1 MKNSLRWL
9 LSCLSGILLVA
20 AWPDYPFTWLIFVAW
35 IPILF
40 LAVEPTRKI
49 TWFGQVFL
57 TMLIWNTG
65 TTWWIWNSTDVGTI
79 AAIIA
84 NSLLMCVPWLGYRNF
99 MRQYGTRAGYSALVF
114 FWMTFELIHLNWQ
127 ISWPWLHLGN
137 VFCMHPSWVRWYEIT
152 GIGGGTF
159 LVLIIN
165 ICLFDVFRAWLQK
178 QPILS
183 KRPALYTLIVLVC
196 FLISYKRYSEL
207 SPTPSTT
214 IPGNVVVVQP
224 NIDPYQ
230 KFSITT
236 LGEQIN
242 GLVTLTEQQIDSN
255 TRLVV
260 WPETAM
266 SAGDWQHNTAANTYY
281 QPIFALLDRHP
292 KVALLSGIELF
303 VNYGKEKTSPTAR
316 MDANGNY
323 YDVMNA
329 AMLAQFNQPLQ
340 FYYKSKLVPGV
351 ETMPTYL
358 RFLAPVF
365 EQFGGTSGGYG
376 KSINPVVLQNSDCP
390 YKSAPIICYESIYGE
405 YTGGYVK
412 QGANLLTVITNDG
425 WWGNTPGHRQHLQL
439 ARLRA
444 IETGKWVVRSA
455 NTGISAIID
464 PQGNIIQ
471 NLPWAKAGALK
482 YAVPVTDHVSVYA
495 KAGDWIYYLMSFMAV
510 LALSWHYWQWLKKR
524 WAKR

>member
-1 MKNSLRWL
+1 MKNYLRWL
-9 LSCLSGILLVA
+9 LSCLSGFLLIA
-20 AWPDYPFTWLIFVAW
+20 AWPDNPFTWLILVAW
-35 IPILF
+35 IPLLF
-40 LAVEPTRKI
+40 LAGEPTRKI
-49 TWFGQVFL
+49 TWFAQVFL

-99 MRQYGTRAGYSALVF
+99 LHQYGTRAGYSALVF

-137 VFCMHPSWVRWYEIT
+137 VFCLHPSWVRWYEIT
-152 GIGGGTF
+152 GIGGGTL

-165 ICLFDVFRAWLQK
+165 ICLFDIFRAWLQK

-183 KRPALYTLIVLVC
+183 KRPAIYTLIVLSC
-196 FLISYKRYSEL
+196 FLLSYNRYSSL
-207 SPTPSTT
+207 STRPPSA
-214 IPGNVVVVQP
+214 IPGNIVVVQP
-224 NIDPYQ
+224 NIDPYK
-230 KFSITT
+230 KFSGNSIQD
-236 LGEQIN
+236 QIRQ
-242 GLVTLTEQQIDSN
+242 LLALTEKQIDSN
-255 TRLVV
+255 TRLVI

-266 SAGDWQHNTAANTYY
+266 SAIDWQDNTAANSYY
-281 QPIFALLDRHP
+281 LPVFDLLKRNQNL
-292 KVALLSGIELF
+292 ALLSGIELF
-303 VNYGKEKTSPTAR
+303 VSYGKEKTSPTAR

-329 AMLAQFNQPLQ
+329 AILAQSNQTLQ
-340 FYYKSKLVPGV
+340 YYYKSKLVPGV
-351 ETMPTYL
+351 ETMPT
-358 RFLAPVF
+358 FLSFLSPIF
-365 EQFGGTSGGYG
+365 EQFGGTTGGYG
-376 KSINPVVLQNSDCP
+376 RSLNPVVLQNNNCP
-390 YKSAPIICYESIYGE
+390 YRSAPIICYESIYGE

-425 WWGNTPGHRQHLQL
+425 WWGNTPGHRQHLHL

-464 PQGNIIQ
+464 PQGNIITS
-471 NLPWAKAGALK
+471 LTWAKAGTLK
-482 YAVPVTDHVSVYA
+482 YAVPVNDHISIYA
-495 KAGDWIYYLMSFMAV
+495 RAGDWIYYLMSFMAV
-510 LALSWHYWQWLKKR
+510 IALCWHSWQWLKKR
-524 WAKR
+524 WSRR